1 MFGRI
6 HLWSHLV
13 LHPVPFYW
21 RWHMT
26 LGDNFHTHCWLSL
39 QASISLCLTVFFA
52 CMQGRQEKWGTQQS
66 QDQAPINGRKGLVDK
81 YSSSLALNRTVA
93 RHLLQGFSESLVGS
107 TSVTRGDHLF
117 IKALFT
123 GFPSVLVWGWQSH
136 KRDWMFLWKVW
147 TLGKVQS
154 VLWEEM
160 YLANMFQ
167 RNQINICGNRPW
179 GC

>member
-1 MFGRI
+1 
-6 HLWSHLV
+6 
-13 LHPVPFYW
+13 
-21 RWHMT
+21 MT

-66 QDQAPINGRKGLVDK
+66 QDQAPINDRKGLVDK

-136 KRDWMFLWKVW
+136 ERDWMFLWKVW

-167 RNQINICGNRPW
+167 RNQINMWEQTLRMLD
-179 GC
+179 